1 MPSKPASETPQD
13 SGLVPQGERWRF
25 GDFELDEPRR
35 ELRRHGELIEVEKKP
50 LNLLMVFLRHPGQL
64 LTKNDLLEAVWP
76 GRIVVEAVLGNA
88 VAKLRDALGDAGAVW
103 LKTVFG
109 FGYRFDAP
117 VERITDDN
125 GAVAPPRLSFNVGD
139 VPPGRP
145 NWQLVSRLGL
155 SGDSWLAEHVKTK
168 ARRVF
173 KFTSEP
179 LGLSA
184 LKREVTVFRLLRE
197 SVGEKACYVD
207 VLDWNFDEPPW
218 FIEAEYCPGGSLQ
231 EWFNQQGGIRNVP
244 LEVRLDLIA
253 QIAEALAEIHIVG
266 ILHKDLKPAN
276 VFVVINADGKPT
288 IRLGDF
294 GSSRLVDATRI
305 AALEITRMGF
315 TQVIDAGSD
324 TSTGTPL
331 YFAPEVLAGQP
342 VTVKADIYALGVML
356 YQFVVGNISRRLDAG
371 WESNVHDEILR
382 EDIGVAANGN
392 SERRLADA
400 LELARRIRSRE
411 QRQTVLE
418 EQRAAQRLKELQ
430 ERKRDFVKAR
440 RIGLLLA
447 AASLVLGMFGTSI
460 FALRAE
466 RARVLAEGEAN
477 RARVV
482 GEFLAGGLFAS
493 INGDVRQVRS
503 MTVKELVDRAAE
515 KIPQQFEN
523 QTEVQADLHFALGSS
538 YDVLEYNAEAED
550 QLIKAQTLY
559 RSIHGLS
566 DKKILAIA
574 SKRIA
579 LNYGLGKLQDVLP
592 EFAALSQEAS
602 RVLGKDTKELLDFNL
617 ELARAELFLGN
628 YVESAV
634 GAAAIVEATEKSD
647 IGTNVAARRV
657 QGLSL
662 LELDDY
668 SAAEDVLTTALQREG
683 SLRKTSKAYMS
694 ILCNL
699 ASVDIEMGRADAAT
713 EKLTAARKIADE
725 WLRSGSGWDNVI
737 SIGFARV
744 DFLRGNHERAVSE
757 VSRIIAKIEADTGG
771 TFDQSGFAVAY
782 LADFYIKNK
791 SFDSAEMVLKP
802 LLDSMSKTLPTTSL
816 KLIKTKMLLA
826 IAAGSLNRNVDQ
838 TKLLEEI
845 VVPARAKLQKNSPLM
860 MRIDSLLQNSETR
873 IADSSALKK

>member
-139 VPPGRP
+139 APPGRP

-276 VFVVINADGKPT
+276 VFVVINAEGKPT

-356 YQFVVGNISRRLDAG
+356 YQFVVGNLRRQLGAG
-371 WESNVHDEILR
+371 WEVEVDDEMLR
-382 EDIGVAANGN
+382 EDIALAAESNP
-392 SERRLADA
+392 ERRLADA
-400 LELARRIRSRE
+400 AELARNLRRIESRRVE
-411 QRQTVLE
+411 
-418 EQRAAQRLKELQ
+418 RAAQREAQ
-430 ERKRDFVKAR
+430 A
-440 RIGLLLA
+440 
-447 AASLVLGMFGTSI
+447 
-460 FALRAE
+460 RAE
-466 RARVLAEGEAN
+466 RAARAMERLKARRV
-477 RARVV
+477 
-482 GEFLAGGLFAS
+482 GL
-493 INGDVRQVRS
+493 
-503 MTVKELVDRAAE
+503 MAA
-515 KIPQQFEN
+515 
-523 QTEVQADLHFALGSS
+523 
-538 YDVLEYNAEAED
+538 
-550 QLIKAQTLY
+550 
-559 RSIHGLS
+559 
-566 DKKILAIA
+566 
-574 SKRIA
+574 
-579 LNYGLGKLQDVLP
+579 
-592 EFAALSQEAS
+592 FAAL
-602 RVLGKDTKELLDFNL
+602 V
-617 ELARAELFLGN
+617 
-628 YVESAV
+628 
-634 GAAAIVEATEKSD
+634 
-647 IGTNVAARRV
+647 
-657 QGLSL
+657 
-662 LELDDY
+662 
-668 SAAEDVLTTALQREG
+668 
-683 SLRKTSKAYMS
+683 
-694 ILCNL
+694 
-699 ASVDIEMGRADAAT
+699 
-713 EKLTAARKIADE
+713 
-725 WLRSGSGWDNVI
+725 
-737 SIGFARV
+737 IGFAV
-744 DFLRGNHERAVSE
+744 
-757 VSRIIAKIEADTGG
+757 
-771 TFDQSGFAVAY
+771 
-782 LADFYIKNK
+782 
-791 SFDSAEMVLKP
+791 
-802 LLDSMSKTLPTTSL
+802 
-816 KLIKTKMLLA
+816 
-826 IAAGSLNRNVDQ
+826 
-838 TKLLEEI
+838 
-845 VVPARAKLQKNSPLM
+845 
-860 MRIDSLLQNSETR
+860 
-873 IADSSALKK
+873 

>member
-356 YQFVVGNISRRLDAG
+356 YQFVVGNLRRQLGAG
-371 WESNVHDEILR
+371 WEVEVDDEMLR
-382 EDIGVAANGN
+382 EDIALAAESNP
-392 SERRLADA
+392 ERRLADA
-400 LELARRIRSRE
+400 AELARNLRRIESRRVE
-411 QRQTVLE
+411 
-418 EQRAAQRLKELQ
+418 RAAQREAQ
-430 ERKRDFVKAR
+430 A
-440 RIGLLLA
+440 
-447 AASLVLGMFGTSI
+447 
-460 FALRAE
+460 RAE
-466 RARVLAEGEAN
+466 RAARAMERLKARRV
-477 RARVV
+477 
-482 GEFLAGGLFAS
+482 GL
-493 INGDVRQVRS
+493 
-503 MTVKELVDRAAE
+503 MAA
-515 KIPQQFEN
+515 
-523 QTEVQADLHFALGSS
+523 
-538 YDVLEYNAEAED
+538 
-550 QLIKAQTLY
+550 
-559 RSIHGLS
+559 
-566 DKKILAIA
+566 
-574 SKRIA
+574 
-579 LNYGLGKLQDVLP
+579 
-592 EFAALSQEAS
+592 FAALVIGFAVSADLYVEAS
-602 RVLGKDTKELLDFNL
+602 AARTVAEKAAITADAETKRVRKVLDFLTNDMFKAVNTDDHPVKDLTVKDLLDAAVAAIPQRFNDDS
-617 ELARAELFLGN
+617 ELAARAYEAIGRSYLSVEQEIAAGNAFELALHNLRKSSEPRYPDLVRISTKLVGLQ
-628 YVESAV
+628 YLAGKLPATISEYESIYKDAV
-634 GAAAIVEATEKSD
+634 GLAMVPE
-647 IGTNVAARRV
+647 R
-657 QGLSL
+657 SL
-662 LELDDY
+662 LELQ
-668 SAAEDVLTTALQREG
+668 SALARAHVQMGEFRKGFEELIRIREQMSADPDRDNAAFVDIRRGLAYVSLEIGNLKIAEAVLNELYDETVKLKGERHRDIARIQIMRARVNYETERFDEAKATLDHAAAIAKEWEKPNGGLDLNVRLYRAWLFYYQHEYREAIKILIALKEDVKSADGDSLDQSYTEDRPLGLSFAAVGMTAEAIKSLQQGYKSARSALGKDHPWTLRLQRDLEE
-683 SLRKTSKAYMS
+683 LRRDDGT
-694 ILCNL
+694 
-699 ASVDIEMGRADAAT
+699 AT
-713 EKLTAARKIADE
+713 
-725 WLRSGSGWDNVI
+725 N
-737 SIGFARV
+737 
-744 DFLRGNHERAVSE
+744 
-757 VSRIIAKIEADTGG
+757 
-771 TFDQSGFAVAY
+771 Q
-782 LADFYIKNK
+782 
-791 SFDSAEMVLKP
+791 
-802 LLDSMSKTLPTTSL
+802 TT
-816 KLIKTKMLLA
+816 
-826 IAAGSLNRNVDQ
+826 LNRNYH
-838 TKLLEEI
+838 
-845 VVPARAKLQKNSPLM
+845 
-860 MRIDSLLQNSETR
+860 
-873 IADSSALKK
+873 